1 MKLLQNNIISKIL
14 NHLLNFSWFCVSLL
28 KIVFNIKLSWKIN
41 FEMSMKSCIMP
52 PEILYI
58 IIDFCDF
65 KTFIIFS
72 ITCKNIRLYIL
83 NNSIRWII
91 KNINFDNDYLQQFF
105 CKFNISFHSME
116 EYKMWEIIKNRKSF
130 YTFGDSS
137 KYKWVNKRG
146 FNELWQLSKEM
157 DKIILVV
164 INSYYDGF
172 LGHLYLTIEEEIF
185 TSLWDMM
192 NNEHA
197 EPEKESIKLFLY
209 NL

>member
-91 KNINFDNDYLQQFF
+91 KNINFDNDYLQRFF
-105 CKFNISFHSME
+105 RKFNISFHSME

>member
-1 MKLLQNNIISKIL
+1 
-14 NHLLNFSWFCVSLL
+14 
-28 KIVFNIKLSWKIN
+28 
-41 FEMSMKSCIMP
+41 
-52 PEILYI
+52 
-58 IIDFCDF
+58 
-65 KTFIIFS
+65 
-72 ITCKNIRLYIL
+72 
-83 NNSIRWII
+83 
-91 KNINFDNDYLQQFF
+91 
-105 CKFNISFHSME
+105 
-116 EYKMWEIIKNRKSF
+116 MWEIIKNRKSF

>member
-1 MKLLQNNIISKIL
+1 
-14 NHLLNFSWFCVSLL
+14 VSLL

-91 KNINFDNDYLQQFF
+91 KNINFDNDYLQRFF
-105 CKFNISFHSME
+105 RKFNISFHSME

>member
-91 KNINFDNDYLQQFF
+91 KNINFDNDYLQRFF